1 MPIFGVERGGR
12 VIEWSA
18 MMAAMTGFTKA
29 EVQGED
35 LFGLVVAEHRGAAR
49 EIFARAMT
57 GDGASDDELR
67 HVFRFTSKA
76 GAPEVRVQ
84 ATIVTRRVD
93 GQAIDVTC
101 FWKDM
106 PEARKE
112 AALLDSIFETMALV
126 TSSRLYWGWLSLST
140 DASASRPLARP
151 FAMVPPPAPTFPPPF
166 AP

>member
-35 LFGLVVAEHRGAAR
+35 LFGLVAAEHRGAAR

-84 ATIVTRRVD
+84 ATIVTRRGAD
-93 GQAIDVTC
+93 GQAVGVTC
-101 FWKDM
+101 FGKDM
-106 PEARKE
+106 PEARRE
-112 AALLDSIFETMALV
+112 AALLDSIFEKMALV
-126 TSSRLYWGWLSLST
+126 TSSRLHIILG
-140 DASASRPLARP
+140 LALALAVDGRL
-151 FAMVPPPAPTFPPPF
+151 ALRGR
-166 AP
+166 

>member
-12 VIEWSA
+12 VTEWSA
-18 MMAAMTGFTKA
+18 MMAEMTGFTKA

-35 LFGLVVAEHRGAAR
+35 LLGLVAAEHRGAAR
-49 EIFARAMT
+49 EIFARAM
-57 GDGASDDELR
+57 ANNSDDALR

-112 AALLDSIFETMALV
+112 AALLDSIFEKMALV
-126 TSSRLYWGWLSLST
+126 TSSRLHIILG
-140 DASASRPLARP
+140 LALALAVDGRL
-151 FAMVPPPAPTFPPPF
+151 ALRGR
-166 AP
+166 